1 MLGCILFSPNSL
13 NFVLLFIYLGN
24 ISLCLSTQGSTIG
37 WRDVRDEPF
46 NKNSSVFILVPIT
59 LSSPADLQFWYH
71 PSNVSSWIVNLSA
84 NQIKNATQE

>member
-46 NKNSSVFILVPIT
+46 NKKRSVFILVPIT
-59 LSSPADLQFWYH
+59 LTSPADLQFCYRLT
-71 PSNVSSWIVNLSA
+71 NASWIVKHVCQSNKKCL
-84 NQIKNATQE
+84 T